1 MTRTRVG
8 RTLVVALALSLA
20 IPQTAFAYL
29 KLSTR
34 ALRGDIVTLRWVTD
48 PVQWAVTD
56 RGVPNVSASDLQA
69 AAARAFATWQA
80 VPSATI
86 TFQFSGFTRLE
97 PFEDDDRS
105 VLGFQDE
112 PELERVLGATGFVV
126 DITTGNIVESD
137 IFFNSAF
144 NWSTAANGEAS
155 RFDLESVA
163 LHEIGH
169 FLGLG
174 HSALGETELLA
185 GGGRRVIASGAVMFP
200 ISFGSNNTADRQLQP
215 DDIAGVSDIYPEGT
229 YRSRTGAARG
239 RVSLNGAPVF
249 GAHVVAFNPE
259 TGNLIGGFTVNA
271 DGEFEIT
278 GLTPGPHVIRVEPL
292 DDADVDSFF
301 DEDQP
306 TELDFQVTFLEKL
319 FVAPRGGVGERFEV
333 AVRPK

>member
-1 MTRTRVG
+1 VTTSRTG
-8 RTLVVALALSLA
+8 RTFAAVLVCALA
-20 IPQTAFAYL
+20 IPDAAFAYL

-34 ALRGDIVTLRWVTD
+34 TLNGNIVTLRWVTN
-48 PVQWAVTD
+48 PVQWAITE
-56 RGVPNVSASDLQA
+56 RGVANVSAGDFQA

-80 VPSATI
+80 VPTATVS
-86 TFQFSGFTRLE
+86 FQFGGFTRLE

-105 VLGFQDE
+105 VLGFQDQ
-112 PELERVLGATGFVV
+112 PELERVLGATGFVI
-126 DITTGNIVESD
+126 DITTGNVVESD

-144 NWSTAANGEAS
+144 NWSTSPAGEQG

-169 FLGLG
+169 FIGLG
-174 HSALGETELLA
+174 HSALGETEALPS
-185 GGGRRVIASGAVMFP
+185 GGRRVIASGAVMFP

-215 DDIAGVSDIYPEGT
+215 DDVAGVSDIYPETG
-229 YRSRTGAARG
+229 YRGRTGAARG

-259 TGNLIGGFTVNA
+259 TGDLIGGFTVNA
-271 DGEFEIT
+271 DGEFEIA

-292 DDADVDSFF
+292 DDADIDSFF
-301 DEDQP
+301 DDDQP
-306 TELDFQVTFLEKL
+306 TEIDFQVTFLDKL